1 MSVTMLDE
9 HLGFWPF
16 PIFFEYCIRQ
26 GTIFPQL
33 INYLLKAFGKTKFQ
47 NVPNLYLLYIIED
60 IYIYIYI
67 LYIHIIYIYIYI
79 YYIYIYIYIYIY
91 LAKAT

>member
-1 MSVTMLDE
+1 MLDE

-60 IYIYIYI
+60 IYIYISDFLESWCKTQLLFLTI
-67 LYIHIIYIYIYI
+67 SP
-79 YYIYIYIYIYIY
+79 
-91 LAKAT
+91 KNK

>member
-67 LYIHIIYIYIYI
+67 YYIFILFIYIYI
-79 YYIYIYIYIYIY
+79 IYIYIYIYIY
-91 LAKAT
+91 QIF